1 MSLVPASSMVA
12 MVTPQLCLQGS
23 SMDSPSSY
31 HPDGKS
37 QSVSAQRGEGCP
49 WNPIFIGMDH
59 CCLSVVG
66 PHTKAGPLFRKIQI
80 RSSWRQE
87 GISHL
92 VCSMALWEQGLPRPP
107 GPFKVRG
114 HKTLDLASGTSH
126 GAFLLL
132 LLLHWTFFLTPEKWL
147 KSLPTSFLFC
157 CWNTIL
163 SMRITNHK

>member
-37 QSVSAQRGEGCP
+37 QSVSAQRGGLSLKP
-49 WNPIFIGMDH
+49 DIRWNGSLLLKCGRGLTPKLVHSLG
-59 CCLSVVG
+59 SWE
-66 PHTKAGPLFRKIQI
+66 I

-92 VCSMALWEQGLPRPP
+92 VAARHCESKGSPGHQGHL
-107 GPFKVRG
+107 KSEAT
-114 HKTLDLASGTSH
+114 K
-126 GAFLLL
+126 
-132 LLLHWTFFLTPEKWL
+132 HWTWPQEPPTGLFFF
-147 KSLPTSFLFC
+147 SC
-157 CWNTIL
+157 CSIELL
-163 SMRITNHK
+163 SNPRK